1 MDSLNKLKFSNSLR
15 LKAII
20 AVFALLLLSSS
31 LITWLNYLNARQQIL
46 GTMNMSASQ
55 TVKIN
60 AYQLSAW
67 VQTRLAEMTVMAN
80 TKEVK
85 SMNFTT
91 GMAYLNQEYERLN
104 NFYSNIGLCDTN
116 GKIMVQDGKGGTT
129 SIDIHTEESFP
140 KIIRGES
147 VISDPFVNQIDESR
161 EIITVGVPVKDE
173 NENVVGLVS
182 GACNIDTVFDANTKF
197 HFLKTDE
204 VFIIDKQGLVLKH
217 PQKNMELKYNM
228 LKDGDEVY
236 RNAIKNLINLKS
248 ASQSITVHGEDRI
261 LFAEAVPAT
270 DWLIVL
276 DVPVKE
282 YTSSLN
288 KMLMVAF
295 GTTLGFVILIVIL
308 VIIFL
313 KRLDSANISLLR
325 SNEELERKV
334 SLRTQELTATNEEL
348 IVMNE
353 EILKANDK
361 LNAEIDRSYQLQQE
375 VQAKNSELSIALE
388 NLKSTQSYLIQSE
401 KMASLGVLVAGI
413 THEIN
418 TPIGV
423 SITAASHF
431 TELSKDLKN
440 EFKAGFLD
448 NQMIEEYLADMVEV
462 SSIIQSNLRR
472 ASGLIQSFKQ
482 VSADQSSEEQRTFNV
497 KSYIGEIIFSLQP
510 KLKKTKIQIE
520 VICEDN
526 IDINS
531 FPGAFSQILT
541 NLIINS
547 LIHAFDS
554 ASKGKIVIQAE
565 KADNWL
571 LLQYSDNGN
580 GINSEV
586 QPKIFDPFFT
596 TNRGNGGTGL
606 GLYILYTLIAQKF
619 GGTIDCEST
628 PEKGTKFNIKLNIGG

>member
-1 MDSLNKLKFSNSLR
+1 LNKLKFSNSLR

>member
-1 MDSLNKLKFSNSLR
+1 MNKLKFSNSLR

>member
-1 MDSLNKLKFSNSLR
+1 MNS
-15 LKAII
+15 
-20 AVFALLLLSSS
+20 
-31 LITWLNYLNARQQIL
+31 
-46 GTMNMSASQ
+46 SQ

-67 VQTRLAEMTVMAN
+67 VQTRLAEITVMAN
-80 TKEVK
+80 TQEVK
-85 SMNFTT
+85 SMDFTI
-91 GMAYLNQEYERLN
+91 GMAYLNKEHERLS

-161 EIITVGVPVKDE
+161 QIITVGVPVKDA
-173 NENVVGLVS
+173 NENVIGLVS

-217 PQKNMELKYNM
+217 PQKNRELNYNM

-248 ASQSITVHGEDRI
+248 ATQSITVHGEDRI

-295 GTTLGFVILIVIL
+295 GTTLGFVILIIIM

-313 KRLDSANISLLR
+313 KRLNSVNISLLS
-325 SNEELERKV
+325 SNEELEKKV
-334 SLRTQELTATNEEL
+334 ALRTQELTATNEEL
-348 IVMNE
+348 IAMNE
-353 EILKANDK
+353 EIVKTNDQ
-361 LNAEIDRSYQLQQE
+361 LNAEIDSRNQLQQE
-375 VQAKNSELSIALE
+375 VQEKNSELSMAME

-413 THEIN
+413 AHEIN

-431 TELSKDLKN
+431 TELSKDLKH
-440 EFKAGFLD
+440 EFKVGFLD
-448 NQMIEEYLADMVEV
+448 NQTIEEYLEDMVEV
-462 SSIIQSNLRR
+462 STIIQSNLKR
-472 ASGLIQSFKQ
+472 ASSLIQSFKQ

-497 KSYIGEIIFSLQP
+497 KSYIGEVIFSLQP

-520 VICEDN
+520 VICADH

-531 FPGAFSQILT
+531 FPGEFSQILT

-547 LIHAFDS
+547 LTHAFNRDS
-554 ASKGKIVIQAE
+554 EGKIVISAE
-565 KADNWL
+565 KEDDWL
-571 LLQYSDNGN
+571 FLQYSDNGN
-580 GINSEV
+580 GINGEIL
-586 QPKIFDPFFT
+586 PKIFDPFFT
-596 TNRGNGGTGL
+596 TNRSKGGTGL
-606 GLYILYTLIAQKF
+606 GLYILYTLITQKF
-619 GGTIDCEST
+619 GGTINCEST
-628 PEKGTKFNIKLNIGG
+628 PEKGTKFMIKLNIGG